1 MSSSTSSSVSR
12 RRECLSKVYHSAKS
26 GCLTMDEEM
35 LQDLGIVIHSS
46 GREVYNATIS
56 PTLSS
61 SEDDISVFWESDSI
75 AYHFRDYMD
84 QFTSIYGRTK
94 FLEWPYVHHLST
106 HSNSKGCS
114 SLTTSG
120 LEIATMIMTHIG
132 ASKPSWRMS
141 TKLKLLLLQYTHAP
155 QQTPK
160 YWWPNS

>member
-1 MSSSTSSSVSR
+1 MSSSTSSSLSR
-12 RRECLSKVYHSAKS
+12 RRKCLPKLYHSAKA

-46 GREVYNATIS
+46 GGEACNAIFS

-61 SEDDISVFWESDSI
+61 SSDDVTSVFWESDSV
-75 AYHFRDYMD
+75 ARCFRDSMD
-84 QFTSIYGRTK
+84 QSTDIFGKRQ

-120 LEIATMIMTHIG
+120 LEIAIITVTHTG
-132 ASKPSWRMS
+132 ASKPS
-141 TKLKLLLLQYTHAP
+141 
-155 QQTPK
+155 
-160 YWWPNS
+160 

>member
-1 MSSSTSSSVSR
+1 
-12 RRECLSKVYHSAKS
+12 
-26 GCLTMDEEM
+26 MDEEM

-46 GREVYNATIS
+46 GIHSSGGEVCNAILS

-75 AYHFRDYMD
+75 ACHFHDYMD
-84 QFTSIYGRTK
+84 RFTNIYGRTK

-120 LEIATMIMTHIG
+120 LEIATMTVTHTG
-132 ASKPSWRMS
+132 ASKPS
-141 TKLKLLLLQYTHAP
+141 
-155 QQTPK
+155 
-160 YWWPNS
+160 